1 MSNQDYKNAALAAL
15 KGNWAPAVLASVIF
29 VLITLIV
36 VSPSE
41 ISAFTQ
47 LQPKTSLS
55 ISGGVLLLYIFVYF
69 PLVMGFFNT
78 FRSLLDEGDTELTHN
93 MFACTLD
100 KYGHNVLGMGFMYL
114 KVVLWSLLFII
125 PGIVMD
131 FAYAMTPYILKDNPE
146 LSAWEASS
154 RSREMMK
161 GHKFDLFWLELSFIG
176 WILLS
181 ILTLGI
187 GLFWLVP
194 YMQTAIA
201 AFYNDISGKNA
212 PVAVEAAP
220 VAKEVPAETAAVVE
234 EVPAEAAPAVEA
246 APAENAEN

>member
-15 KGNWAPAVLASVIF
+15 KGNWAPAVLAAVIF

-93 MFACTLD
+93 MFDDTLK
-100 KYGHNVLGMGFMYL
+100 KYGRNVLGMGFMYL
-114 KVVLWSLLFII
+114 KVVLWSFLFII
-125 PGIVMD
+125 PGLVMD

-146 LSAWEASS
+146 LSAWEAST

-212 PVAVEAAP
+212 PVAVEA
-220 VAKEVPAETAAVVE
+220 
-234 EVPAEAAPAVEA
+234 
-246 APAENAEN
+246 PAENAEN